1 MFLRSF
7 SSQLK
12 DTLFLSSNI
21 KYKIKSLIERSNT
34 TEVLCEVI
42 KNGAEIKFN
51 LKDIFQ
57 ENKLQ
62 FFNSHDVI
70 LLSKVYSKEKSFIPK
85 LSDNKKYYNIL
96 TITFVVCLLLSNI
109 AEIKMCNF
117 FGYTIGAG
125 TIIFPLLYILN
136 DVLTEV
142 YGFLASRR
150 TIWLALC
157 FNIIF
162 SIFLYII
169 ASLPASQYWQDQQAF
184 ETIFYISPRIVTAS
198 VLSYFIGELINAII
212 IALLKVKF
220 NGRMFGFRAIL
231 STFIGAFI
239 ESIMFCYMAF
249 WGRIPSL
256 ELTKMIYLLTIVKVL
271 YEILTL
277 PLTVKFVAFLKKS
290 DRSDVFEKP
299 SFKQLIPNFLK

>member
-1 MFLRSF
+1 MFLISF

-12 DTLFLSSNI
+12 DTLFLFSNI
-21 KYKIKSLIERSNT
+21 KYKVNSLLEKSDY
-34 TEVLCEVI
+34 TEVVCEVI
-42 KNGAEIKFN
+42 KNGADIKFK

-62 FFNSHDVI
+62 FFNSNDII
-70 LLSKVYSKEKSFIPK
+70 LLSKAYSKKKPLVPE
-85 LSDNKKYYNIL
+85 LSSNKKYYNLL
-96 TITFVVCLLLSNI
+96 TVTFVVCLLLSNI
-109 AEIKMCNF
+109 AEIKMCDF

-142 YGFLASRR
+142 YGFLAARR
-150 TIWLALC
+150 AIWLALC

-169 ASLPASQYWQDQQAF
+169 ALLPASQYWQDQQAF

-212 IALLKVKF
+212 IASLKIKF
-220 NGRMFGFRAIL
+220 NGRMFALRAIL

-239 ESIMFCYMAF
+239 ESTIFGYIAF
-249 WGRIPSL
+249 FGRIPSA
-256 ELTKMIYLLTIVKVL
+256 ELMKMIYLLTVIKVL

-277 PLTVKFVAFLKKS
+277 PITVKFVAFLKRA